1 MERETISQQTHLD
14 DQRKLMMALQA
25 LVNLEQFT
33 VLAHLLAGEQSLLQ
47 LATELKLE
55 PSLTRGPIG
64 RLIFLELISMRE
76 EPGRIMCSLNR
87 ERFYALN
94 GALQQFAKTLFAAER
109 APLPSDPA
117 ARRAEEDRRIL
128 ASYVRGEELRE
139 IPNIRNER
147 RIHVVLRWLANQFFF
162 GRDYTEAEVNT
173 ILKRHHPDCAS
184 LRRYLVDFGYMARY
198 YEVYR
203 LLPATEWPNQ

>member
-64 RLIFLELISMRE
+64 RLIFLELISVRE

-117 ARRAEEDRRIL
+117 AGGLRRIAAFWRAMCVARNCARFL
-128 ASYVRGEELRE
+128 IFAMSGAFMWCCAGWLISSFLGAITPKLR
-139 IPNIRNER
+139 
-147 RIHVVLRWLANQFFF
+147 
-162 GRDYTEAEVNT
+162 
-173 ILKRHHPDCAS
+173 
-184 LRRYLVDFGYMARY
+184 
-198 YEVYR
+198 
-203 LLPATEWPNQ
+203 